1 VYLGDLLVTCYSMHS
16 RNRTF
21 GNMIGK
27 GYSVRSAKLELNMVA
42 EGYNASRCIFQVNQ
56 KVKAEM
62 PIAETVY
69 RILWENVKVADGF
82 KQLESL
88 LV

>member
-1 VYLGDLLVTCYSMHS
+1 
-16 RNRTF
+16 
-21 GNMIGK
+21 MIGK
-27 GYSVRSAKLELNMVA
+27 GYSVQSAQLEMSMVA
-42 EGYNASRCIFQVNQ
+42 EGYNASKCMFLKNQ

-69 RILWENVKVADGF
+69 KILWNELPAGKGF
-82 KQLESL
+82 EEIEKN